1 MMKALLVVL
10 VLLVA
15 VVVGLGFY
23 QGWFHFTVD
32 QEKIQQDEER
42 AKEKVKKLWPKGK
55 DKTDSST
62 DKAKEDDPET
72 APNQE

>member
-42 AKEKVKKLWPKGK
+42 AKEKVKELWPKGK
-55 DKTDSST
+55 DKTDAST

-72 APNQE
+72 APNRE